1 MTDNDDDEVGY
12 GKPPKKHQFQKG
24 QSGNPRG
31 RPKKKRPE
39 AIDITS
45 ALNAPVTATIEGV
58 KRKIS
63 SFEAS
68 CRQLSKKALAGDV
81 GAAIKFIKLCEEN
94 GLIVLPTPIQGGGVL
109 IAPKGVDFQDWAES
123 VELELLENKLRR
135 ER

>member
-12 GKPPKKHQFQKG
+12 GKPPKKHQFKKG

-31 RPKKKRPE
+31 RPKKKRLE

-45 ALNAPVTATIEGV
+45 TLSAPVTAIIGGV
-58 KRKIS
+58 KCKIS

-68 CRQLSKKALAGDV
+68 CHQLAKNGLADDV
-81 GAAIKFIKLCEEN
+81 AAAIKFIKLCEEYDV
-94 GLIVLPTPIQGGGVL
+94 IVPPAPIQGGGVL
-109 IAPKGVDFQDWAES
+109 TAPKDADFQDWAEG
-123 VELELLENKLRR
+123 VELMLLENKLRR